1 MEGHREQLAP
11 AGQRAVDQAA
21 RHAQVV
27 GGQVG
32 AAVVARH
39 AEFEFLAFA
48 QKQETAFRARY
59 RQRRVHQ
66 RRKNVGRGEGGL
78 QRTCQFHDRAQTGK
92 LAAGR
97 GSEPFGDPL
106 HGGAISGDTR
116 LTVLLFVMEQDLC
129 AGGAQPPCPG
139 LGGEDQAVG
148 IGDAEFDAIG
158 GSEFPPPDTVA
169 VNEDSVAAIQ
179 IFDEV
184 VAAFGQD
191 ARMRAG
197 DSGVPQD
204 QVAAGLSSDREGQR
218 IERHAAARA
227 GGLDNQQRGREEI
240 PGQSIPFGHQVSG
253 PRLTGSARH
262 SVQYPPSSV
271 RAVRT

>member
-1 MEGHREQLAP
+1 M
-11 AGQRAVDQAA
+11 DQAA

-27 GGQVG
+27 GAQVG

-48 QKQETAFRARY
+48 QQQETAFRARH

-66 RRKNVGRGEGGL
+66 RRQNVGRGEGGL
-78 QRTCQFHDRAQTGK
+78 QRARQFHHRAQPGK

-97 GSEPFGDPL
+97 GGEPFGDPL
-106 HGGAISGDTR
+106 H
-116 LTVLLFVMEQDLC
+116 
-129 AGGAQPPCPG
+129 AGVR
-139 LGGEDQAVG
+139 GGEDQAVG

-158 GSEFPPPDTVA
+158 GSELPPPDTVA
-169 VNEDSVAAIQ
+169 VDEDSVAAIQ
-179 IFDEV
+179 VFDEV

-204 QVAAGLSSDREGQR
+204 QVAAGCLPIEKGSGSSATRLRAPEGSTTNSSGAGPDGASVP
-218 IERHAAARA
+218 INLGSGLRA
-227 GGLDNQQRGREEI
+227 
-240 PGQSIPFGHQVSG
+240 
-253 PRLTGSARH
+253 
-262 SVQYPPSSV
+262 
-271 RAVRT
+271 AVRSAPAGAPGIRCSTRRVRCGR